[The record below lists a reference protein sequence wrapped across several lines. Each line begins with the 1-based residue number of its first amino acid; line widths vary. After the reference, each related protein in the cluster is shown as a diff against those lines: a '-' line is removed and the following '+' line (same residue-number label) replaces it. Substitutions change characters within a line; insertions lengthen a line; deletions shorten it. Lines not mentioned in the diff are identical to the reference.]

1 MLRRVVAR
9 EGDALTGLRERLH
22 PTVLLMAGAHFMVD
36 GYGNIYAPLLPLLI
50 PRLGLSLAAAGTLT
64 MLFQIAASVSQV
76 GFGRLADSWRPRVLV
91 MAGPVVAVAV
101 LSLIGLAT
109 SKPMLALIL
118 FAGGLGGAA
127 FHPPAAALAHRLG
140 GDTPWTRDV
149 GPHHRRHAWLLA
161 GPAPVRALRGAVRAR
176 VDAAARHPRAH
187 GHRAL
192 SAARARRSRSITV
205 SAARSDRCVPYARP
219 LGLLY
224 LIVVL
229 RTLASL
235 SFATFVPVMMTR
247 RGFSLGE
254 AGSTVALYLFASGV
268 GGFFGGP
275 AADRF
280 GPRRVI
286 AWSLVLS
293 TPFLVAAPLVS
304 GWHFVVLLAIGG
316 MFLQSTLPVNVIFGQ
331 ALAPVSAATVSSLM
345 MGFAWGTGGLSVPFV
360 GMIADRVGIEPTL
373 AGLALVPLLAAAL
386 HLAAARQTPH
396 TTPPPRGARR
406 AGGRAVIAC
415 GTIGAGSLHRWPAT
429 RVTRRSTTPHSGR
442 GRSRPR

>member
-1 MLRRVVAR
+1 LKRRA
-9 EGDALTGLRERLH
+9 RLH
-22 PTVLLMAGAHFMVD
+22 PTVLLMAGAHFVVD
-36 GYGNIYAPLLPLLI
+36 GYGNIFAPLLPLLI

-64 MLFQIAASVSQV
+64 MIYQIAASVSQV
-76 GFGRLADSWRPRVLV
+76 GFGHLADTWRPRVLL

-101 LSLIGLAT
+101 LSLVGLAT
-109 SKPMLALIL
+109 STTMLAVIL

-140 GDTPWTRDV
+140 GDRPGLAMSVHITGGTLGFSLGPLLFAPVAERFGLEWTP
-149 GPHHRRHAWLLA
+149 LLA
-161 GPAPVRALRGAVRAR
+161 LPGLLVIALFLRRVPTLPPRQGPPGSLAGLW
-176 VDAAARHPRAH
+176 
-187 GHRAL
+187 
-192 SAARARRSRSITV
+192 
-205 SAARSDRCVPYARP
+205 PYARP

-229 RTLASL
+229 RTLTSL
-235 SFATFVPVMMTR
+235 AFATFVPVMMTR
-247 RGFSLGE
+247 RGYTVAQ
-254 AGSTVALYLFASGV
+254 AGTAVALYLFASGV

-304 GWHFVVLLAIGG
+304 GWPFILLLAVGG
-316 MFLQSTLPVNVIFGQ
+316 LFLQSTLPVNVVFGQ

-360 GMIADRVGIEPTL
+360 GMLADRIGIEPTL
-373 AGLALVPLLAAAL
+373 AWLSLVPLLAAACTIPL
-386 HLAAARQTPH
+386 PAHAPALPKAAEPRQPD
-396 TTPPPRGARR
+396 
-406 AGGRAVIAC
+406 
-415 GTIGAGSLHRWPAT
+415 AT
-429 RVTRRSTTPHSGR
+429 A
-442 GRSRPR
+442 